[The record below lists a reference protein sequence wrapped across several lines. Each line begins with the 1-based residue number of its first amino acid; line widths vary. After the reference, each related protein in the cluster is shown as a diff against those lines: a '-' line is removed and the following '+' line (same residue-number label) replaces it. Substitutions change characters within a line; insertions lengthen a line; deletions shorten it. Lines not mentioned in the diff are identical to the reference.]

1 MRATSGRLEDVARG
15 GARSW
20 KTHTTRTCNLHSR
33 PSSTRPYTSTSRTR
47 PKTALFFPG
56 QGVQRVGMIDPWL
69 ESFPNT
75 VKPLLEEIDHT
86 LNISPSLTH
95 LISQGTNAE
104 LTATQNAQPAI
115 MATSI
120 LILRVLEKEFGFDTK
135 NTVDV
140 TLGHSL
146 GEFAALVAAGNLQ
159 FASALKMVRRRGE
172 TMAKCSASSNS
183 EMGMIALVCEPL
195 QRDETLQAIT
205 RHLSQNKHLQCV
217 IANVNSKTQFVLS
230 GDISHVGK
238 VLDHIRHFDSHDPRA
253 VRLKADS
260 PFHSPLML
268 PAVDLMKKLLS
279 APGSITF
286 SPPSTLPC
294 ISNVTALPFSS
305 AEDIKDLLARSAAEP
320 VLWHQSIQYLHQEEK
335 VKRWIGIGPGKVGR
349 NLVGKEVGMK
359 GVDVKGGGV
368 LALTDPRDLDE
379 FLRALEIT
387 GNAGEE
393 EGDV

>member
-1 MRATSGRLEDVARG
+1 MRATSRRLEDVARG

-20 KTHTTRTCNLHSR
+20 RTHTTRTCNLHSR
-33 PSSTRPYTSTSRTR
+33 PSSIRPYTSTSRTR

-159 FASALKMVRRRGE
+159 FASALKMH
-172 TMAKCSASSNS
+172 TS
-183 EMGMIALVCEPL
+183 L
-195 QRDETLQAIT
+195 
-205 RHLSQNKHLQCV
+205 
-217 IANVNSKTQFVLS
+217 
-230 GDISHVGK
+230 
-238 VLDHIRHFDSHDPRA
+238 
-253 VRLKADS
+253 
-260 PFHSPLML
+260 
-268 PAVDLMKKLLS
+268 
-279 APGSITF
+279 
-286 SPPSTLPC
+286 
-294 ISNVTALPFSS
+294 
-305 AEDIKDLLARSAAEP
+305 SAAEP

-368 LALTDPRDLDE
+368 LALTDPKDLDE

>member
-33 PSSTRPYTSTSRTR
+33 PSSIRPYTSTSRTR

-159 FASALKMVRRRGE
+159 FASALKM
-172 TMAKCSASSNS
+172 
-183 EMGMIALVCEPL
+183 
-195 QRDETLQAIT
+195 
-205 RHLSQNKHLQCV
+205 
-217 IANVNSKTQFVLS
+217 
-230 GDISHVGK
+230 
-238 VLDHIRHFDSHDPRA
+238 
-253 VRLKADS
+253 
-260 PFHSPLML
+260 
-268 PAVDLMKKLLS
+268 
-279 APGSITF
+279 
-286 SPPSTLPC
+286 
-294 ISNVTALPFSS
+294 
-305 AEDIKDLLARSAAEP
+305 
-320 VLWHQSIQYLHQEEK
+320 EEK

-368 LALTDPRDLDE
+368 LALTDPKDLDE

-387 GNAGEE
+387 GNAQEE
-393 EGDV
+393 EVE